1 MSTATVFDLETLRRG
16 IEGRDPDAL
25 LSLYA
30 ADAEI
35 VEVDTLN
42 PPRAPRAF
50 RGRAAIDEH
59 FRDVC
64 ARDMTHRLERP
75 VIGTDRLA
83 YTETCRYADGTN
95 VLCMTTADLDREGRI
110 TRQTAVT
117 AWDS

>member
-1 MSTATVFDLETLRRG
+1 MSTATVFDLDTLRRG
-16 IEGRDPDAL
+16 IEKRDSDAL

-30 ADAEI
+30 EDAEI
-35 VEVDTLN
+35 VEVDTLH
-42 PPRAPRAF
+42 PPGAPRAI
-50 RGRAAIDEH
+50 RGRAAIAEH

-75 VIGTDRLA
+75 VVASDRLA
-83 YTETCRYADGTN
+83 YTEACRYADGTN
-95 VLCMTTADLDREGRI
+95 VLCMTTADLDDDGHI